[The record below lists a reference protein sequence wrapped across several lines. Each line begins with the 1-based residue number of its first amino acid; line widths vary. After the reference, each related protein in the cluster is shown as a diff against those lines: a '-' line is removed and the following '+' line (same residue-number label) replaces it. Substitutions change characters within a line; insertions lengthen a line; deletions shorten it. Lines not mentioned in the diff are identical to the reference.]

1 MAGETNSDGP
11 GLDAP
16 LNLHMKFV
24 HGGKANFRGAA
35 RLWRD
40 AAAAMPEDCRRV
52 SREEGGGACDDAAL
66 RRVLTDFIPNLEQ
79 QREQREQRG
88 ENATADEP
96 VTYLYAPIGR
106 TPMDVR
112 LVPCSLYSAVP
123 GGSFMGS
130 CRPSRLTK
138 ALRIM
143 GAEAK
148 SRMNELFKDVWH
160 GRGDVAV
167 QKAVEASEPPKEP
180 KAKSKSHG

>member
-1 MAGETNSDGP
+1 MVASETNSDGP
-11 GLDAP
+11 GLDTP

-40 AAAAMPEDCRRV
+40 AAAAIPDGCRR
-52 SREEGGGACDDAAL
+52 SSHEEGGGACDDTAL
-66 RRVLTDFIPNLEQ
+66 RRVLTDSIPNLQQ
-79 QREQREQRG
+79 QRQQRG
-88 ENATADEP
+88 ENATTADP
-96 VTYLYAPIGR
+96 VTYLYVPIGR

-130 CRPSRLTK
+130 CRPGRLTK
-138 ALRIM
+138 ALHIM

-148 SRMNELFKDVWH
+148 ARMNELFKDVWH

-167 QKAVEASEPPKEP
+167 QKAVAASQPSPP
-180 KAKSKSHG
+180 KAKAKSHG

>member
-1 MAGETNSDGP
+1 MVPGETHSDGP

-16 LNLHMKFV
+16 LNLAMRFV

-40 AAAAMPEDCRRV
+40 AAAAMPDNCRRA
-52 SREEGGGACDDAAL
+52 SREEGEGACDDTAL
-66 RRVLTDFIPNLEQ
+66 RRVLTNFIPNLEQ
-79 QREQREQRG
+79 QRQQRG
-88 ENATADEP
+88 VNATAADP

-138 ALRIM
+138 ALHIM
-143 GAEAK
+143 GVEAK
-148 SRMNELFKDVWH
+148 ARMNELFKDVWH
-160 GRGDVAV
+160 GHGDVAV
-167 QKAVEASEPPKEP
+167 QKAVAASQSPLRKA
-180 KAKSKSHG
+180 KAKSHG